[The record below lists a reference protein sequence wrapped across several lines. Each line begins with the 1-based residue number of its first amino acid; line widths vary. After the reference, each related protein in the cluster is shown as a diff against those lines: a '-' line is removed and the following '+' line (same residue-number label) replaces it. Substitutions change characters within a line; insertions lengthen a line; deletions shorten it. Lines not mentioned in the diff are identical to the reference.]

1 MDLKKHVDFERLDI
15 AFEALDDKALG
26 KRHFIFST
34 FNYPWFVKFGSFM
47 TKLALDFHLPVQ
59 GLIKTTIFDV
69 FCGGTSLEDC
79 KNASSHLNKFGVGT
93 IFDYSV
99 EGEKTEE
106 GFDACMHEVLRTI
119 KQAATMEKIQFAA
132 FKVTGLAAFDLL
144 EKIHAGGTLSAE
156 EQAAYKRVEER
167 VERICAL
174 AAELN
179 VTILI
184 DAEETWI
191 QKPIDDLTIA
201 MMAKYNK
208 DKALIYYTFQMYCHS
223 MLNNLKT
230 LHVNAKE
237 EGYKLGAKLVR
248 GAYMEKERDRAA
260 EKGYEAP
267 IQPNKQATDN
277 DFNAASKY
285 CIEHIDEIGLFAGSH
300 NEETNYLIANYIEEK
315 GLEKDDSRVYLGQL
329 YGMSDHISFNMAH
342 AGYNVIKYVPY
353 GPLKATIPYLMR
365 RAAENTSVAGQS
377 SRELNLITN
386 ELTRRKK
393 ARKKA

>member
-1 MDLKKHVDFERLDI
+1 
-15 AFEALDDKALG
+15 
-26 KRHFIFST
+26 
-34 FNYPWFVKFGSFM
+34 
-47 TKLALDFHLPVQ
+47 
-59 GLIKTTIFDV
+59 
-69 FCGGTSLEDC
+69 
-79 KNASSHLNKFGVGT
+79 
-93 IFDYSV
+93 
-99 EGEKTEE
+99 
-106 GFDACMHEVLRTI
+106 
-119 KQAATMEKIQFAA
+119 MEKIQFAA

-144 EKIHAGGTLSAE
+144 EKIHAGGALSAE

-230 LHVNAKE
+230 LHANAKA

-248 GAYMEKERDRAA
+248 GAYMEKERERAS
-260 EKGYEAP
+260 EKGYEDP
-267 IQPNKQATDN
+267 IQPNKQATDD

-315 GLEKDDSRVYLGQL
+315 GLEKDDNRIYLGQL